1 MGKVDLYTQG
11 RSAGMLLALQIVK
24 ESGVEGLEKEIRF
37 RNVSGINL
45 QVTSKEL
52 DKAADAIKRQTI
64 ATVSLLT
71 LSVLHD
77 RFGFGPK
84 RAAEFWKW
92 FDSRAENLMGDIA
105 SWHDWYEVVKKEL
118 KLDIPIHYND

>member
-1 MGKVDLYTQG
+1 
-11 RSAGMLLALQIVK
+11 MLLALQIVK
-24 ESGVEGLEKEIRF
+24 EDGIEGLEKEIKF

-52 DKAADAIKRQTI
+52 DKATNLIKSRTI
-64 ATVSLLT
+64 ATVSLLV

-77 RFGFGPK
+77 RFGFGAK

-92 FDSRAENLMGDIA
+92 FDQRAENVMNDITT
-105 SWHDWYEVVKKEL
+105 WDDWYNVVKDEL
-118 KLDIPIHYND
+118 KLDIPVKYDE

>member
-1 MGKVDLYTQG
+1 
-11 RSAGMLLALQIVK
+11 MLLALQIVK
-24 ESGVEGLEKEIRF
+24 EDGIEGLEKEIKF

-52 DKAADAIKRQTI
+52 DKATNLIKSRTI
-64 ATVSLLT
+64 ATVSLLV

-92 FDSRAENLMGDIA
+92 FDQRAENVMNDITT
-105 SWHDWYEVVKKEL
+105 WDDWYNVVKDEL
-118 KLDIPIHYND
+118 KLDIPVKYDE